1 MGIEFIVLGD
11 LHLRTRG
18 MLGRKDDIFTTQLN
32 KFNQVVSYAESKGIT
47 YILQVGDFFDK
58 ACPERSE
65 SIELLNG
72 MAKLLYKSCSNGLVV
87 ISVYG
92 QHDLYMRS
100 YKAIE
105 KSNLNLLYNAGLVEI
120 ADDKPIC
127 LGEKVFVYGCSY
139 GMKIP
144 GVRDSVGE
152 VTNVLLSHEPV
163 LVPVELR
170 NNFIFKKLIR
180 EDSEGKEN
188 IKGYSILVNGDWH
201 YSYCS
206 EHRGIRVVNP
216 GCVLRERGAKDF
228 VPGFNVIKIG
238 RQIEVNREFFQC
250 ASDVFDDS
258 DVSAASNIVEEDV
271 EKVSFKEFL
280 DSLKGGSSLDRISFV
295 KNIEEWLK
303 TEKNKELR
311 EVVEEAL
318 AYVREK

>member
-105 KSNLNLLYNAGLVEI
+105 KSN
-120 ADDKPIC
+120 
-127 LGEKVFVYGCSY
+127 VY
-139 GMKIP
+139 
-144 GVRDSVGE
+144 
-152 VTNVLLSHEPV
+152 
-163 LVPVELR
+163 
-170 NNFIFKKLIR
+170 
-180 EDSEGKEN
+180 
-188 IKGYSILVNGDWH
+188 
-201 YSYCS
+201 
-206 EHRGIRVVNP
+206 
-216 GCVLRERGAKDF
+216 
-228 VPGFNVIKIG
+228 
-238 RQIEVNREFFQC
+238 
-250 ASDVFDDS
+250 
-258 DVSAASNIVEEDV
+258 
-271 EKVSFKEFL
+271 
-280 DSLKGGSSLDRISFV
+280 
-295 KNIEEWLK
+295 
-303 TEKNKELR
+303 
-311 EVVEEAL
+311 
-318 AYVREK
+318 